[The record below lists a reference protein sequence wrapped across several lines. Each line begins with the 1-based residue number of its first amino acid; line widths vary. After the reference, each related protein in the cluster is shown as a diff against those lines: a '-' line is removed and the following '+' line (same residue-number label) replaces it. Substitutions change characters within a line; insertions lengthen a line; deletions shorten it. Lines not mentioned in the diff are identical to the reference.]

1 MPSPSPTIIRAVK
14 LKRRPP
20 LTTFATRLIVT
31 SRSMYGV
38 LSWAAPPRPPSR
50 RSRRSPELLRSPPG
64 PPGPPPSRR
73 VRPGIRRS
81 LPCEQPSSELQP
93 AFTSGVGQSGDAAVV
108 VVTTAVEHH
117 CRDAGLAGAG
127 GNELADLG
135 RAGLLVAVQC
145 ADVGLHARRR
155 CQRVAG
161 EVVDELHH
169 DV

>member
-1 MPSPSPTIIRAVK
+1 MRAVK

-20 LTTFATRLIVT
+20 FTTLATRLIVT

-50 RSRRSPELLRSPPG
+50 RSRRSF

-81 LPCEQPSSELQP
+81 LPSCWCPSELQ
-93 AFTSGVGQSGDAAVV
+93 ASLAGGVGQRRDPPVVAEATVVEDDGLDTGGLGPVGD
-108 VVTTAVEHH
+108 
-117 CRDAGLAGAG
+117 
-127 GNELADLG
+127 ELADLG
-135 RAGLLVAVQC
+135 GLGLLVALDR
-145 ADVGLHARRR
+145 AHVGVERRGGG
-155 CQRVAG
+155 QRVAR
-161 EVVDELHH
+161 